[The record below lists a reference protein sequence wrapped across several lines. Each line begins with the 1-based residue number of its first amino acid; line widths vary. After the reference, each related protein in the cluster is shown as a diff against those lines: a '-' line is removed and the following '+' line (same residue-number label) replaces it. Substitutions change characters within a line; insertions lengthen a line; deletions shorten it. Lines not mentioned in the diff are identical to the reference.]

1 MDHRPASVLAGPGPG
16 RTPTLGSAGS
26 DVEPGAAV
34 RLTPPGS
41 RPAWALMRRVL
52 LQGFIAAGLLA
63 DPCLRAAV
71 MTVQL
76 KNGAE
81 VVGEVLDRRTD
92 RVVVDLGFT
101 VVTIPAAE
109 IVRIAVRG
117 SDGKNTVEEARDA
130 LFRTVVN
137 PPVAT
142 VQENVVRLGAAVVQV
157 RTPSGLGSGFV
168 IHPDGYIVT
177 NEHVIA
183 GEYDITVTVYE
194 RAGDTMEKAQ
204 FTDVRII
211 ALDPRLDLALL
222 KIEGSEKREFVSA
235 PIGDSQAIEG
245 GETVFA
251 IGSPLGL
258 ERTVSQGIVSLKN
271 RPLGGQL
278 YIQTTT
284 QINPGNSGGPLFNL
298 RGEIIGVNNMKAMMV
313 GVEGVNFAIP
323 AATLKSFLRNRDAFA
338 FDTRNPNAGFRYLE
352 PPRPV
357 RAPEKAE

>member
-1 MDHRPASVLAGPGPG
+1 MRRVFLLGAVAASVL
-16 RTPTLGSAGS
+16 TGS
-26 DVEPGAAV
+26 
-34 RLTPPGS
+34 
-41 RPAWALMRRVL
+41 
-52 LQGFIAAGLLA
+52 GL
-63 DPCLRAAV
+63 PAAV

-81 VVGEVLDRRTD
+81 IVGEVLDRRTE
-92 RVVVDLGFT
+92 RVVIDLGFT
-101 VVTIPAAE
+101 VVSIPSGE
-109 IVRIAVRG
+109 IVRIVARG
-117 SDGKNTVEEARDA
+117 SDAAEKTEEARDA
-130 LFRTVVN
+130 LFRTAVN
-137 PPVAT
+137 PQVAT
-142 VQENVVRLGAAVVQV
+142 VQENVARLGAAVVQI

-183 GEYDITVTVYE
+183 GEYEITVTVYE
-194 RAGDTMEKAQ
+194 RQSESMEKAQ

-222 KIEGSEKREFVSA
+222 KIETTGKREFIAA
-235 PIGDSQAIEG
+235 PIGDSQGIEG

-258 ERTVSQGIVSLKN
+258 ERTVSQGIISLKN

-298 RGEIIGVNNMKAMMV
+298 RGEIVGVNNMKAMMV

-323 AATLKSFLRNRDAFA
+323 AATLKGFLRNRDAFA
-338 FDTRNPNAGFRYLE
+338 FDTRHPNAGYRYLE

-357 RAPEKAE
+357 LAPKPEAE

>member
-1 MDHRPASVLAGPGPG
+1 
-16 RTPTLGSAGS
+16 
-26 DVEPGAAV
+26 
-34 RLTPPGS
+34 
-41 RPAWALMRRVL
+41 MRRVL
-52 LQGFIAAGLLA
+52 LQALAALA
-63 DPCLRAAV
+63 LTPAMQAAM

-81 VVGEVLDRRTD
+81 IVGEVLDRRTE

-101 VVTIPAAE
+101 VISIPAAD
-109 IVRIAVRG
+109 IVRIAARG
-117 SDGKNTVEEARDA
+117 EESADPAQESRDA

-137 PPVAT
+137 PPSGT
-142 VQENVVRLGAAVVQV
+142 VQENVARLGAAVVQV

-168 IHPDGYIVT
+168 IHPDGYVVT

-183 GEYDITVTVYE
+183 GEYEITVTVYE
-194 RAGDTMEKAQ
+194 RAGDTMEKSQ

-222 KIEGSEKREFVSA
+222 KIETPDKRTFVSA

-298 RGEIIGVNNMKAMMV
+298 RGEIVGVNNMKAMMV
-313 GVEGVNFAIP
+313 GIEGVNFAIP
-323 AATLKSFLRNRDAFA
+323 AATLKGFLRNRDAFA
-338 FDTRNPNAGFRYLE
+338 FDTRHPNAGFRYLE
-352 PPRPV
+352 PPRPAKADP
-357 RAPEKAE
+357 APAVE